1 MATINKRGMASN
13 PYRHQSS
20 PITNPVVM
28 VGATVTII
36 IFVILQILSS
46 GSSNEGGS
54 VGGPM
59 SGLRPLANDKGK
71 SPESPG
77 ASEVRG
83 QQKQVE
89 PQDEM
94 KLQQDIRHDE
104 KKMKHGGEGIHV
116 DAFEKFEFD
125 DTLYF
130 HHYRRGKSA
139 AVIEDM
145 LMAHAYAFHMGGT
158 YGGCCIEPGIKI
170 ERHEEL
176 LDALGLKEVL
186 PFKCPG
192 DYHEQGMRKTTVPK
206 EKYHSDDTRIWTP
219 AYVSFLKSL
228 VSYPPRNDDEFV
240 IVAHVR
246 RGEITPC
253 KKQNRGYDRY
263 LPNQHFLNVI
273 DLYNK
278 PGAQVEIITE
288 SNSFEPVDAF
298 RQKGYQVNLED
309 DLASIW
315 RTFIS
320 ADIVILSRSDF
331 SMIPAV
337 LSMGQVVYTPFWHPP
352 IRGWDRV
359 PKEIMDQTD
368 AELRRLKDER
378 CQVKRV

>member
-1 MATINKRGMASN
+1 MTTINKRGMASN
-13 PYRHQSS
+13 PYRHRSS
-20 PITNPVVM
+20 PLTNPLVVI
-28 VGATVTII
+28 GATVTII
-36 IFVILQILSS
+36 LFVLLQILSS
-46 GSSNEGGS
+46 GSSNERGNANGS
-54 VGGPM
+54 T
-59 SGLRPLANDKGK
+59 SGLRVPLGTEQEN
-71 SPESPG
+71 SPKESG
-77 ASEVRG
+77 TIDQV
-83 QQKQVE
+83 QQLERQE
-89 PQDEM
+89 DL
-94 KLQQDIRHDE
+94 KLQQDILHDE
-104 KKMKHGGEGIHV
+104 TKKKHGGEEIHV
-116 DAFEKFEFD
+116 EALEKFEFD

-130 HHYRRGKSA
+130 HHYTRGKSG

-158 YGGCCIEPGIKI
+158 YGGCCIEPGINI

-186 PFKCPG
+186 QFRCPG
-192 DYHEQGMRKTTVPK
+192 DYHEQGIRKTTVPK
-206 EKYHSDDTRIWTP
+206 EKYLSDDTRIWTP
-219 AYVSFLKSL
+219 AYVSYLKSL

-263 LPNQHFLNVI
+263 LPNQHYLNVI
-273 DLYNK
+273 ELYNK
-278 PGAQVEIITE
+278 PGAQVQIITE
-288 SNSFEPVDAF
+288 SNSFESVDAF
-298 RQKGYQVNLED
+298 REKGYQVNLED

-320 ADIVILSRSDF
+320 ADVVILSRSDF

-368 AELRRLKDER
+368 AELRRLKNER
-378 CQVKRV
+378 CK